1 MSESS
6 FESSDSSENCP
17 KVPRT
22 INYRNNI
29 NVYNMNFKMPLSKEY
44 KPQNIRKSLMIVE
57 KLNRRGSKFG
67 KFRNFLTNEELN
79 LANLTMNNKNCN
91 YNEKLAFN
99 LANTIVKRRF
109 RNFWLKTDDNSEDSS
124 ERIRLEE
131 EKIRMKE
138 KERLEKLRKEK
149 EEKERLERE
158 KIERERKER
167 EEKEKKRREEEE
179 RREREKR
186 EREKREK
193 EKREKKERE
202 KREKK
207 EKEDKERKE
216 KEDKE
221 RKEKEENYYMEELDK
236 SRDKNPD
243 DNMNKDNDLEPIG
256 PVVIEENV
264 NEENNKV
271 EEEKKEKEIENDDN
285 EVKQYE
291 NEFEPIDNQSQIIE
305 KNTEENKEEEHN
317 DLQPIDNEVKIEEE
331 ENKEE
336 ENKEEENK
344 EEENKENENK
354 EKENKEEENKE
365 NEIKEEDNKENE
377 IKEEKPKIILT
388 EEEESIIQQYKSFL
402 KQSSKKF
409 DLLYLMHSKQEFINI
424 MQEIGKENEV
434 EKSYKPL
441 RNVVRRVTKRKT
453 SRLFQTLS
461 RISRASR
468 VDLVLPIIEENK
480 KKEEEDEKKSIA
492 DPDRDILK
500 RFLDEQKKERD
511 DFVNVNNENAKTKK
525 KK

>member
-44 KPQNIRKSLMIVE
+44 KPQNIRKNLMIVE

-158 KIERERKER
+158 KIERERERKER

-193 EKREKKERE
+193 EEREKRERE
-202 KREKK
+202 KREKEER
-207 EKEDKERKE
+207 EKRERE
-216 KEDKE
+216 K
-221 RKEKEENYYMEELDK
+221 REK
-236 SRDKNPD
+236 
-243 DNMNKDNDLEPIG
+243 
-256 PVVIEENV
+256 
-264 NEENNKV
+264 
-271 EEEKKEKEIENDDN
+271 EKKEKIKTIEINVEERKRDHHNYKIIQKLTKEVEVNGDSKNTVKYKESPIKYNNLIKTINVDTGRIEHKNLNKTFNANKRIPQIFTTKLVLAKNDIDKIKSNNKIRIENNKITSIN
-285 EVKQYE
+285 EKKDIPSSVNRNISEDK
-291 NEFEPIDNQSQIIE
+291 II
-305 KNTEENKEEEHN
+305 KINK
-317 DLQPIDNEVKIEEE
+317 
-331 ENKEE
+331 
-336 ENKEEENK
+336 
-344 EEENKENENK
+344 
-354 EKENKEEENKE
+354 
-365 NEIKEEDNKENE
+365 NEIKN
-377 IKEEKPKIILT
+377 PKINKQIENT
-388 EEEESIIQQYKSFL
+388 KVIIV
-402 KQSSKKF
+402 
-409 DLLYLMHSKQEFINI
+409 N
-424 MQEIGKENEV
+424 
-434 EKSYKPL
+434 
-441 RNVVRRVTKRKT
+441 KR
-453 SRLFQTLS
+453 
-461 RISRASR
+461 
-468 VDLVLPIIEENK
+468 EENK
-480 KKEEEDEKKSIA
+480 KNNDLNKVMMQKNIVKKDIIINKNDNNKTEENIRARYK
-492 DPDRDILK
+492 
-500 RFLDEQKKERD
+500 
-511 DFVNVNNENAKTKK
+511 NKK
-525 KK
+525 K

>member
-158 KIERERKER
+158 KIERERERKER

-193 EKREKKERE
+193 EEREKRERE
-202 KREKK
+202 KREKEER
-207 EKEDKERKE
+207 EKRERE
-216 KEDKE
+216 K
-221 RKEKEENYYMEELDK
+221 REK
-236 SRDKNPD
+236 
-243 DNMNKDNDLEPIG
+243 
-256 PVVIEENV
+256 
-264 NEENNKV
+264 
-271 EEEKKEKEIENDDN
+271 EKKEKIKTIEINVEERKRDHHNYKIIQKLTKEVEVNGDSKNTVKYKESPIKYNNLIKTINVDTGRIEHKNLNKTFNANKRKSQIFTTKLVLAKNDIDKIKSNNKIRIENNKITSIN
-285 EVKQYE
+285 EKKDIPRVV
-291 NEFEPIDNQSQIIE
+291 NRNIS
-305 KNTEENKEEEHN
+305 ENK
-317 DLQPIDNEVKIEEE
+317 IIKI
-331 ENKEE
+331 NK
-336 ENKEEENK
+336 
-344 EEENKENENK
+344 
-354 EKENKEEENKE
+354 
-365 NEIKEEDNKENE
+365 NEIKN
-377 IKEEKPKIILT
+377 PKINKQIENT
-388 EEEESIIQQYKSFL
+388 KVIIV
-402 KQSSKKF
+402 
-409 DLLYLMHSKQEFINI
+409 N
-424 MQEIGKENEV
+424 
-434 EKSYKPL
+434 
-441 RNVVRRVTKRKT
+441 KR
-453 SRLFQTLS
+453 
-461 RISRASR
+461 
-468 VDLVLPIIEENK
+468 EENK
-480 KKEEEDEKKSIA
+480 KNNDLNKVMMQKNIVKKDIIINKNNNNKTEENIRARYK
-492 DPDRDILK
+492 
-500 RFLDEQKKERD
+500 
-511 DFVNVNNENAKTKK
+511 NKK
-525 KK
+525 K

>member
-193 EKREKKERE
+193 EEREKRERE
-202 KREKK
+202 KREK
-207 EKEDKERKE
+207 
-216 KEDKE
+216 
-221 RKEKEENYYMEELDK
+221 
-236 SRDKNPD
+236 
-243 DNMNKDNDLEPIG
+243 
-256 PVVIEENV
+256 
-264 NEENNKV
+264 
-271 EEEKKEKEIENDDN
+271 EKKEKIKTIEINVEERKRDHHNYKIIQKLTKEVEVNGDSKNIVKYKESPIKYNNLIKTINVDTGRIEHKNLNKTFNANKRKSKIVTTKLVLTQNDINKIKSNNKIQIENNKITSIN
-285 EVKQYE
+285 EKKEIPSVV
-291 NEFEPIDNQSQIIE
+291 NRNIS
-305 KNTEENKEEEHN
+305 ENK
-317 DLQPIDNEVKIEEE
+317 IIKI
-331 ENKEE
+331 NK
-336 ENKEEENK
+336 
-344 EEENKENENK
+344 
-354 EKENKEEENKE
+354 
-365 NEIKEEDNKENE
+365 NEIKN
-377 IKEEKPKIILT
+377 PKINKQIENT
-388 EEEESIIQQYKSFL
+388 KVIIV
-402 KQSSKKF
+402 
-409 DLLYLMHSKQEFINI
+409 N
-424 MQEIGKENEV
+424 
-434 EKSYKPL
+434 
-441 RNVVRRVTKRKT
+441 KR
-453 SRLFQTLS
+453 
-461 RISRASR
+461 
-468 VDLVLPIIEENK
+468 EENK
-480 KKEEEDEKKSIA
+480 KNNDLNKVMMQKNIVKKDIIINKNDNNKTEENIRARYK
-492 DPDRDILK
+492 
-500 RFLDEQKKERD
+500 
-511 DFVNVNNENAKTKK
+511 NKK
-525 KK
+525 K

>member
-44 KPQNIRKSLMIVE
+44 KPQNIRKNLMIVE

-67 KFRNFLTNEELN
+67 KFRNYLTNEELN

-193 EKREKKERE
+193 EEREKRERE
-202 KREKK
+202 KREKEER
-207 EKEDKERKE
+207 EKRERE
-216 KEDKE
+216 K
-221 RKEKEENYYMEELDK
+221 REK
-236 SRDKNPD
+236 
-243 DNMNKDNDLEPIG
+243 
-256 PVVIEENV
+256 
-264 NEENNKV
+264 
-271 EEEKKEKEIENDDN
+271 EKKEKIKTIEINVEERKRDHHNYKIIQKLTKEVEVNGDSKNTVKYKESPIKYNNLIKTINVDTGRIEHKNLNKTFNANKRIPQIFTTKLVLAKNDIDKIKSNNKIRIENNKITSIN
-285 EVKQYE
+285 EKKDIPSSVNRNISEDK
-291 NEFEPIDNQSQIIE
+291 II
-305 KNTEENKEEEHN
+305 KINK
-317 DLQPIDNEVKIEEE
+317 
-331 ENKEE
+331 
-336 ENKEEENK
+336 
-344 EEENKENENK
+344 
-354 EKENKEEENKE
+354 
-365 NEIKEEDNKENE
+365 NEIKN
-377 IKEEKPKIILT
+377 PKINKQIENT
-388 EEEESIIQQYKSFL
+388 KVIIV
-402 KQSSKKF
+402 
-409 DLLYLMHSKQEFINI
+409 N
-424 MQEIGKENEV
+424 
-434 EKSYKPL
+434 
-441 RNVVRRVTKRKT
+441 KR
-453 SRLFQTLS
+453 
-461 RISRASR
+461 
-468 VDLVLPIIEENK
+468 EENK
-480 KKEEEDEKKSIA
+480 KNNDLNKVMMQKNIVKKDIIINKNDNNKTEENIRARYK
-492 DPDRDILK
+492 
-500 RFLDEQKKERD
+500 
-511 DFVNVNNENAKTKK
+511 NKK
-525 KK
+525 K

>member
-67 KFRNFLTNEELN
+67 KFRNYLTNEELN

-158 KIERERKER
+158 KIERERERKER
-167 EEKEKKRREEEE
+167 EEKQKKRREEEE

-193 EKREKKERE
+193 EEREKRERE
-202 KREKK
+202 KREKEER
-207 EKEDKERKE
+207 EKRERE
-216 KEDKE
+216 K
-221 RKEKEENYYMEELDK
+221 REK
-236 SRDKNPD
+236 
-243 DNMNKDNDLEPIG
+243 
-256 PVVIEENV
+256 
-264 NEENNKV
+264 
-271 EEEKKEKEIENDDN
+271 EKKEKIKTIEINVEERKRDHHNYKIIQKLTKEVEVNGDSKNTVKYKESPIKYNNLIKTINVDTGRIEHKNLNKTFNANKRKSQIVTNKLVLTQNDINKIKSNNKIQIENNKITSIN
-285 EVKQYE
+285 EKKEIPSVV
-291 NEFEPIDNQSQIIE
+291 NRNIS
-305 KNTEENKEEEHN
+305 ENK
-317 DLQPIDNEVKIEEE
+317 IIKI
-331 ENKEE
+331 NK
-336 ENKEEENK
+336 
-344 EEENKENENK
+344 
-354 EKENKEEENKE
+354 
-365 NEIKEEDNKENE
+365 NEIKN
-377 IKEEKPKIILT
+377 PKINKQIENT
-388 EEEESIIQQYKSFL
+388 KVIIV
-402 KQSSKKF
+402 
-409 DLLYLMHSKQEFINI
+409 N
-424 MQEIGKENEV
+424 
-434 EKSYKPL
+434 
-441 RNVVRRVTKRKT
+441 KR
-453 SRLFQTLS
+453 
-461 RISRASR
+461 
-468 VDLVLPIIEENK
+468 EENK
-480 KKEEEDEKKSIA
+480 KNNDLNKVMMQKNIVKKDIIINKNDNNKTEENIRARYK
-492 DPDRDILK
+492 
-500 RFLDEQKKERD
+500 
-511 DFVNVNNENAKTKK
+511 NKK
-525 KK
+525 K

>member
-149 EEKERLERE
+149 EEKERQERE

-193 EKREKKERE
+193 EEREKRERE
-202 KREKK
+202 KREK
-207 EKEDKERKE
+207 
-216 KEDKE
+216 
-221 RKEKEENYYMEELDK
+221 
-236 SRDKNPD
+236 
-243 DNMNKDNDLEPIG
+243 
-256 PVVIEENV
+256 
-264 NEENNKV
+264 
-271 EEEKKEKEIENDDN
+271 EKKEKIKTIEINVEERKRDHHNYKIIQKLTKEVEVNGDSKNIVKYKESPIKYNNLIKTINVDTGRIEHKNLNKTFNANKRKSKIVTTKLVLTQNDINKIKSNNKIQIENNKITSIN
-285 EVKQYE
+285 EKKDIPRVV
-291 NEFEPIDNQSQIIE
+291 NRNIS
-305 KNTEENKEEEHN
+305 ENK
-317 DLQPIDNEVKIEEE
+317 IIKI
-331 ENKEE
+331 NK
-336 ENKEEENK
+336 
-344 EEENKENENK
+344 
-354 EKENKEEENKE
+354 
-365 NEIKEEDNKENE
+365 NEIKN
-377 IKEEKPKIILT
+377 PKINKQIENT
-388 EEEESIIQQYKSFL
+388 KVIIV
-402 KQSSKKF
+402 
-409 DLLYLMHSKQEFINI
+409 N
-424 MQEIGKENEV
+424 
-434 EKSYKPL
+434 
-441 RNVVRRVTKRKT
+441 KR
-453 SRLFQTLS
+453 
-461 RISRASR
+461 
-468 VDLVLPIIEENK
+468 EENK
-480 KKEEEDEKKSIA
+480 KNNDLNKVMMQKNIVKKDIIINKNDNNKTEENIRARYK
-492 DPDRDILK
+492 
-500 RFLDEQKKERD
+500 
-511 DFVNVNNENAKTKK
+511 NKK
-525 KK
+525 K

>member
-67 KFRNFLTNEELN
+67 KFRNYLTNEELN

-186 EREKREK
+186 EKEEREKREREKREKEEREKREREKREK
-193 EKREKKERE
+193 EK
-202 KREKK
+202 K
-207 EKEDKERKE
+207 EKIKTIEINVEERKRDHHNYKIIQKLT
-216 KEDKE
+216 KEVEVNGDSKNTVKYKESPIKYNNLIKTINVDTGRIEHKNLNKTFNANKRIPQIFTTKLVLAKNDIDKI
-221 RKEKEENYYMEELDK
+221 K
-236 SRDKNPD
+236 SN
-243 DNMNKDNDLEPIG
+243 NKIR
-256 PVVIEENV
+256 I
-264 NEENNKV
+264 ENNKITSIN
-271 EEEKKEKEIENDDN
+271 EKKDIPSSVNRNISEDK
-285 EVKQYE
+285 
-291 NEFEPIDNQSQIIE
+291 II
-305 KNTEENKEEEHN
+305 KINK
-317 DLQPIDNEVKIEEE
+317 
-331 ENKEE
+331 
-336 ENKEEENK
+336 
-344 EEENKENENK
+344 
-354 EKENKEEENKE
+354 
-365 NEIKEEDNKENE
+365 NEIKN
-377 IKEEKPKIILT
+377 PKINKQIENT
-388 EEEESIIQQYKSFL
+388 KVIIV
-402 KQSSKKF
+402 
-409 DLLYLMHSKQEFINI
+409 N
-424 MQEIGKENEV
+424 
-434 EKSYKPL
+434 
-441 RNVVRRVTKRKT
+441 KR
-453 SRLFQTLS
+453 
-461 RISRASR
+461 
-468 VDLVLPIIEENK
+468 EENK
-480 KKEEEDEKKSIA
+480 KNNDLNKVMMQKNIVKKDIIINKNDNNKTEENIRARYK
-492 DPDRDILK
+492 
-500 RFLDEQKKERD
+500 
-511 DFVNVNNENAKTKK
+511 NKK
-525 KK
+525 K

>member
-158 KIERERKER
+158 KIERERERKER

-193 EKREKKERE
+193 EEREKRERE
-202 KREKK
+202 KREKEER
-207 EKEDKERKE
+207 EKRERE
-216 KEDKE
+216 K
-221 RKEKEENYYMEELDK
+221 REK
-236 SRDKNPD
+236 
-243 DNMNKDNDLEPIG
+243 
-256 PVVIEENV
+256 
-264 NEENNKV
+264 
-271 EEEKKEKEIENDDN
+271 EKKEKIKTIEINVEERKRDHHNYKIIQKLTKEVEVNGDSKNTVKYKESPIKYNNLIKTINVDTGRIEHKNLNKTFNANKRKSKIVTTKLVLTQNDVNKIKSNNKIQIENNKITSIN
-285 EVKQYE
+285 EKKEIPSVV
-291 NEFEPIDNQSQIIE
+291 NRNIS
-305 KNTEENKEEEHN
+305 ENK
-317 DLQPIDNEVKIEEE
+317 IIKI
-331 ENKEE
+331 NK
-336 ENKEEENK
+336 
-344 EEENKENENK
+344 
-354 EKENKEEENKE
+354 
-365 NEIKEEDNKENE
+365 NEIKN
-377 IKEEKPKIILT
+377 PKINKQIENT
-388 EEEESIIQQYKSFL
+388 KVIIV
-402 KQSSKKF
+402 
-409 DLLYLMHSKQEFINI
+409 N
-424 MQEIGKENEV
+424 
-434 EKSYKPL
+434 
-441 RNVVRRVTKRKT
+441 KR
-453 SRLFQTLS
+453 
-461 RISRASR
+461 
-468 VDLVLPIIEENK
+468 EENK
-480 KKEEEDEKKSIA
+480 KNNDLNKVMMQKNIVKKDIIINKNDNNKTEENIRARYK
-492 DPDRDILK
+492 
-500 RFLDEQKKERD
+500 
-511 DFVNVNNENAKTKK
+511 NKK
-525 KK
+525 K

>member
-22 INYRNNI
+22 INYRNSI

-44 KPQNIRKSLMIVE
+44 KPQNIRKNLMIVE

-67 KFRNFLTNEELN
+67 KFRNYLTNEELN

-193 EKREKKERE
+193 EEREKRERE
-202 KREKK
+202 KREKEER
-207 EKEDKERKE
+207 EKRERE
-216 KEDKE
+216 K
-221 RKEKEENYYMEELDK
+221 REK
-236 SRDKNPD
+236 
-243 DNMNKDNDLEPIG
+243 
-256 PVVIEENV
+256 
-264 NEENNKV
+264 
-271 EEEKKEKEIENDDN
+271 EKKEKIKTIEINVEERKRDHHNYKIIQKLTKEVEVNGDSKNTVKYKESPIKYNNLIKTINVDTGRIEHKNLNKTFNANKRIPQIFTTKLVLAKNDIDKIKSNNKIRIENNKITSIN
-285 EVKQYE
+285 EKKDIPSSVNRNISEDK
-291 NEFEPIDNQSQIIE
+291 II
-305 KNTEENKEEEHN
+305 KINK
-317 DLQPIDNEVKIEEE
+317 
-331 ENKEE
+331 
-336 ENKEEENK
+336 
-344 EEENKENENK
+344 
-354 EKENKEEENKE
+354 
-365 NEIKEEDNKENE
+365 NEIKN
-377 IKEEKPKIILT
+377 PKINKQIENT
-388 EEEESIIQQYKSFL
+388 KVIIV
-402 KQSSKKF
+402 
-409 DLLYLMHSKQEFINI
+409 N
-424 MQEIGKENEV
+424 
-434 EKSYKPL
+434 
-441 RNVVRRVTKRKT
+441 KR
-453 SRLFQTLS
+453 
-461 RISRASR
+461 
-468 VDLVLPIIEENK
+468 EENK
-480 KKEEEDEKKSIA
+480 KNNDLNKVMMQKNIVKKDIIINKNDNNKTEENIRARYK
-492 DPDRDILK
+492 
-500 RFLDEQKKERD
+500 
-511 DFVNVNNENAKTKK
+511 NKK
-525 KK
+525 K

>member
-158 KIERERKER
+158 KIERERERKER

-193 EKREKKERE
+193 EEREKRERE
-202 KREKK
+202 KREKEER
-207 EKEDKERKE
+207 EKRERE
-216 KEDKE
+216 K
-221 RKEKEENYYMEELDK
+221 REK
-236 SRDKNPD
+236 
-243 DNMNKDNDLEPIG
+243 
-256 PVVIEENV
+256 
-264 NEENNKV
+264 
-271 EEEKKEKEIENDDN
+271 EKKEKIKTIEINVEERKRDHHNYKIIQKLTKEVEVNGDSKNTVKYKESPIKYNNLIKTINVDTGRIEHKNLNKTFNANKRIPQIFTTKLVLAKNDIDKIKSNNKIRIENNKITSIN
-285 EVKQYE
+285 EKKDIPSSVNRNISEDK
-291 NEFEPIDNQSQIIE
+291 II
-305 KNTEENKEEEHN
+305 KINK
-317 DLQPIDNEVKIEEE
+317 
-331 ENKEE
+331 
-336 ENKEEENK
+336 
-344 EEENKENENK
+344 
-354 EKENKEEENKE
+354 
-365 NEIKEEDNKENE
+365 NEIKN
-377 IKEEKPKIILT
+377 PKINKQIENT
-388 EEEESIIQQYKSFL
+388 KVIIV
-402 KQSSKKF
+402 
-409 DLLYLMHSKQEFINI
+409 N
-424 MQEIGKENEV
+424 
-434 EKSYKPL
+434 
-441 RNVVRRVTKRKT
+441 KR
-453 SRLFQTLS
+453 
-461 RISRASR
+461 
-468 VDLVLPIIEENK
+468 EENK
-480 KKEEEDEKKSIA
+480 KNNDLNKVMMQKNIVKKDIIINKNDNNKTEENIRARYK
-492 DPDRDILK
+492 
-500 RFLDEQKKERD
+500 
-511 DFVNVNNENAKTKK
+511 NKK
-525 KK
+525 K

>member
-44 KPQNIRKSLMIVE
+44 KPQNIRKNLMIVE

-158 KIERERKER
+158 KIERERERKER

-193 EKREKKERE
+193 EEREKRERE
-202 KREKK
+202 KREKEER
-207 EKEDKERKE
+207 EKRERE
-216 KEDKE
+216 K
-221 RKEKEENYYMEELDK
+221 REK
-236 SRDKNPD
+236 
-243 DNMNKDNDLEPIG
+243 
-256 PVVIEENV
+256 
-264 NEENNKV
+264 
-271 EEEKKEKEIENDDN
+271 EKKEKIKTIEINVEERKRDHHNYKIIQKLTKEVEVNGDSKNIVKYKESPIKYNNLIKTINVDTGRIEHKNLNKTFNANKRIPQIFTTKLVLAKNDIDKIKSNNKIRIENNKITSIN
-285 EVKQYE
+285 EKKDIPSSVNRNISEDK
-291 NEFEPIDNQSQIIE
+291 II
-305 KNTEENKEEEHN
+305 KINK
-317 DLQPIDNEVKIEEE
+317 
-331 ENKEE
+331 
-336 ENKEEENK
+336 
-344 EEENKENENK
+344 
-354 EKENKEEENKE
+354 
-365 NEIKEEDNKENE
+365 NEIKN
-377 IKEEKPKIILT
+377 PKINKQIENT
-388 EEEESIIQQYKSFL
+388 KVIIV
-402 KQSSKKF
+402 
-409 DLLYLMHSKQEFINI
+409 N
-424 MQEIGKENEV
+424 
-434 EKSYKPL
+434 
-441 RNVVRRVTKRKT
+441 KR
-453 SRLFQTLS
+453 
-461 RISRASR
+461 
-468 VDLVLPIIEENK
+468 EENK
-480 KKEEEDEKKSIA
+480 KNNDLNKVMMQKNIVKKDIIINKNDNNKTEENIRARYK
-492 DPDRDILK
+492 
-500 RFLDEQKKERD
+500 
-511 DFVNVNNENAKTKK
+511 NKK
-525 KK
+525 K

>member
-158 KIERERKER
+158 KIERERERKER

-193 EKREKKERE
+193 EEREKRERE
-202 KREKK
+202 KREK
-207 EKEDKERKE
+207 
-216 KEDKE
+216 
-221 RKEKEENYYMEELDK
+221 
-236 SRDKNPD
+236 
-243 DNMNKDNDLEPIG
+243 
-256 PVVIEENV
+256 
-264 NEENNKV
+264 
-271 EEEKKEKEIENDDN
+271 EKKEKIKTIEINVEERKRDHHNYKIIQKLTKEVEVNGDSKNTVKYKESPIKYNNLIKTINVDTGRIEHKNLNKTFNANKRKYQIVTTKLVLTQNDINKIKSNNKIQIENNKITSIN
-285 EVKQYE
+285 EKKDIPSSVNRNISEDK
-291 NEFEPIDNQSQIIE
+291 II
-305 KNTEENKEEEHN
+305 KINK
-317 DLQPIDNEVKIEEE
+317 
-331 ENKEE
+331 
-336 ENKEEENK
+336 
-344 EEENKENENK
+344 
-354 EKENKEEENKE
+354 
-365 NEIKEEDNKENE
+365 NEIKN
-377 IKEEKPKIILT
+377 PKINKQIENT
-388 EEEESIIQQYKSFL
+388 KVIIV
-402 KQSSKKF
+402 
-409 DLLYLMHSKQEFINI
+409 N
-424 MQEIGKENEV
+424 
-434 EKSYKPL
+434 
-441 RNVVRRVTKRKT
+441 KR
-453 SRLFQTLS
+453 
-461 RISRASR
+461 
-468 VDLVLPIIEENK
+468 EENK
-480 KKEEEDEKKSIA
+480 KNNDLNKVMMQKNIVKKDIIINKNNNNKTEENIRARYK
-492 DPDRDILK
+492 
-500 RFLDEQKKERD
+500 
-511 DFVNVNNENAKTKK
+511 NKK
-525 KK
+525 K

>member
-158 KIERERKER
+158 KIERERERKER

-193 EKREKKERE
+193 EEREKRERE
-202 KREKK
+202 KREK
-207 EKEDKERKE
+207 
-216 KEDKE
+216 
-221 RKEKEENYYMEELDK
+221 
-236 SRDKNPD
+236 
-243 DNMNKDNDLEPIG
+243 
-256 PVVIEENV
+256 
-264 NEENNKV
+264 
-271 EEEKKEKEIENDDN
+271 EKKEKIKTIEINVEERKRDHHNYKIIQKLTKEVEVNGDSKNIVKYKESPIKYNNLIKTINVDTGRIEHKNLNKTFNANKRKYQIVTTKLVLTQNDINKIKSNNKIQIENNKITSIN
-285 EVKQYE
+285 EKKDIPRVV
-291 NEFEPIDNQSQIIE
+291 NRNIS
-305 KNTEENKEEEHN
+305 ENK
-317 DLQPIDNEVKIEEE
+317 IIKI
-331 ENKEE
+331 NK
-336 ENKEEENK
+336 
-344 EEENKENENK
+344 
-354 EKENKEEENKE
+354 
-365 NEIKEEDNKENE
+365 NEIKN
-377 IKEEKPKIILT
+377 PKINKQIENT
-388 EEEESIIQQYKSFL
+388 KVIIV
-402 KQSSKKF
+402 
-409 DLLYLMHSKQEFINI
+409 N
-424 MQEIGKENEV
+424 
-434 EKSYKPL
+434 
-441 RNVVRRVTKRKT
+441 KR
-453 SRLFQTLS
+453 
-461 RISRASR
+461 
-468 VDLVLPIIEENK
+468 EENK
-480 KKEEEDEKKSIA
+480 KNNDLNKVMMQKNIVKKDIIINKNDNNKTEENIRARYK
-492 DPDRDILK
+492 
-500 RFLDEQKKERD
+500 
-511 DFVNVNNENAKTKK
+511 NKK
-525 KK
+525 K

>member
-67 KFRNFLTNEELN
+67 KFRNSLTNEELN

-158 KIERERKER
+158 KIERERERKER
-167 EEKEKKRREEEE
+167 EEKKKKRREEEE

-193 EKREKKERE
+193 EEREKRERE
-202 KREKK
+202 KREKEER
-207 EKEDKERKE
+207 EKRERE
-216 KEDKE
+216 K
-221 RKEKEENYYMEELDK
+221 REK
-236 SRDKNPD
+236 
-243 DNMNKDNDLEPIG
+243 
-256 PVVIEENV
+256 
-264 NEENNKV
+264 
-271 EEEKKEKEIENDDN
+271 EKKEKIKTIEINVEERKRDHHNYKIIQKLTKEVEVNGDSKNTVKYKESPIKYNNLIKTINVDTGRIEHKNLNKTFNANKRIPQIFTTKLVLAKNDIDKIKSNNKIRIENNKITSIN
-285 EVKQYE
+285 EKKDIPSSVNRNISEDK
-291 NEFEPIDNQSQIIE
+291 II
-305 KNTEENKEEEHN
+305 KINK
-317 DLQPIDNEVKIEEE
+317 
-331 ENKEE
+331 
-336 ENKEEENK
+336 
-344 EEENKENENK
+344 
-354 EKENKEEENKE
+354 
-365 NEIKEEDNKENE
+365 NEIKN
-377 IKEEKPKIILT
+377 PKINKQIENT
-388 EEEESIIQQYKSFL
+388 KVIIV
-402 KQSSKKF
+402 
-409 DLLYLMHSKQEFINI
+409 N
-424 MQEIGKENEV
+424 
-434 EKSYKPL
+434 
-441 RNVVRRVTKRKT
+441 KR
-453 SRLFQTLS
+453 
-461 RISRASR
+461 
-468 VDLVLPIIEENK
+468 EENK
-480 KKEEEDEKKSIA
+480 KNNDLNKVMMQKNIVKKDIIINKNDNNKTEENIRARYK
-492 DPDRDILK
+492 
-500 RFLDEQKKERD
+500 
-511 DFVNVNNENAKTKK
+511 NKK
-525 KK
+525 K

>member
-158 KIERERKER
+158 KIERERERKER

-193 EKREKKERE
+193 EEREKRERE
-202 KREKK
+202 KREKEER
-207 EKEDKERKE
+207 EKRERE
-216 KEDKE
+216 K
-221 RKEKEENYYMEELDK
+221 REK
-236 SRDKNPD
+236 
-243 DNMNKDNDLEPIG
+243 
-256 PVVIEENV
+256 
-264 NEENNKV
+264 
-271 EEEKKEKEIENDDN
+271 EKKEKIKTIEINVEERKRDHHNYKIIQKLTKEVEVNGDSKNIVKYKESPIKYNNLIKTINVDTGRIEHKNLNKTFNANKRIPQIFTTKLVLAKNDIDKIKSNNKIRIENNKITSIN
-285 EVKQYE
+285 EKKDIPRVV
-291 NEFEPIDNQSQIIE
+291 NRNIS
-305 KNTEENKEEEHN
+305 ENK
-317 DLQPIDNEVKIEEE
+317 IIKI
-331 ENKEE
+331 NK
-336 ENKEEENK
+336 
-344 EEENKENENK
+344 
-354 EKENKEEENKE
+354 
-365 NEIKEEDNKENE
+365 NEIKN
-377 IKEEKPKIILT
+377 PKINKQIENT
-388 EEEESIIQQYKSFL
+388 KVIIV
-402 KQSSKKF
+402 
-409 DLLYLMHSKQEFINI
+409 N
-424 MQEIGKENEV
+424 
-434 EKSYKPL
+434 
-441 RNVVRRVTKRKT
+441 KR
-453 SRLFQTLS
+453 
-461 RISRASR
+461 
-468 VDLVLPIIEENK
+468 EENK
-480 KKEEEDEKKSIA
+480 KNNDLNKVMMQKNIVKKDIIINKNDNNKTEENIRARYK
-492 DPDRDILK
+492 
-500 RFLDEQKKERD
+500 
-511 DFVNVNNENAKTKK
+511 NKK
-525 KK
+525 K

>member
-67 KFRNFLTNEELN
+67 KFRNYLTNEELN

-186 EREKREK
+186 EKEEREKREREKREK
-193 EKREKKERE
+193 EK
-202 KREKK
+202 K
-207 EKEDKERKE
+207 EKIKTIEINVEERKRDHHNYKIIQKLT
-216 KEDKE
+216 KEVEVNGDSKNTVKYKESPIKYNNLIKTINVDTGRIEHKNLNKTFNANKRIPQIFTTKLVLAKNDIDKI
-221 RKEKEENYYMEELDK
+221 K
-236 SRDKNPD
+236 SN
-243 DNMNKDNDLEPIG
+243 NKIR
-256 PVVIEENV
+256 I
-264 NEENNKV
+264 ENNKITSIN
-271 EEEKKEKEIENDDN
+271 EKKDIPSSVNRNISEDK
-285 EVKQYE
+285 
-291 NEFEPIDNQSQIIE
+291 II
-305 KNTEENKEEEHN
+305 KINK
-317 DLQPIDNEVKIEEE
+317 
-331 ENKEE
+331 
-336 ENKEEENK
+336 
-344 EEENKENENK
+344 
-354 EKENKEEENKE
+354 
-365 NEIKEEDNKENE
+365 NEIKN
-377 IKEEKPKIILT
+377 PKINKQIENT
-388 EEEESIIQQYKSFL
+388 KVIIV
-402 KQSSKKF
+402 
-409 DLLYLMHSKQEFINI
+409 N
-424 MQEIGKENEV
+424 
-434 EKSYKPL
+434 
-441 RNVVRRVTKRKT
+441 KR
-453 SRLFQTLS
+453 
-461 RISRASR
+461 
-468 VDLVLPIIEENK
+468 EENK
-480 KKEEEDEKKSIA
+480 KNNDLNKVMMQKNIVKKDIIINKNDNNKTEENIRARYK
-492 DPDRDILK
+492 
-500 RFLDEQKKERD
+500 
-511 DFVNVNNENAKTKK
+511 NKK
-525 KK
+525 KIKVLGHTYYI

>member
-44 KPQNIRKSLMIVE
+44 KHQNIRKSLMIVE

-158 KIERERKER
+158 KIERERERKER

-193 EKREKKERE
+193 EKREKRERE
-202 KREKK
+202 KREKE
-207 EKEDKERKE
+207 EK
-216 KEDKE
+216 
-221 RKEKEENYYMEELDK
+221 
-236 SRDKNPD
+236 
-243 DNMNKDNDLEPIG
+243 
-256 PVVIEENV
+256 
-264 NEENNKV
+264 
-271 EEEKKEKEIENDDN
+271 EKKEKIKTIEINVEERKRDHHNYKLIQKLTKEVEVNSDN
-285 EVKQYE
+285 KNIVKYKE
-291 NEFEPIDNQSQIIE
+291 SPIKNNNLIKTINVDTGRIEHKNLNKTFNPNKRKSQIVTTKLVLT
-305 KNTEENKEEEHN
+305 KNDINKIKSN
-317 DLQPIDNEVKIEEE
+317 
-331 ENKEE
+331 NK
-336 ENKEEENK
+336 
-344 EEENKENENK
+344 
-354 EKENKEEENKE
+354 
-365 NEIKEEDNKENE
+365 
-377 IKEEKPKIILT
+377 
-388 EEEESIIQQYKSFL
+388 
-402 KQSSKKF
+402 
-409 DLLYLMHSKQEFINI
+409 
-424 MQEIGKENEV
+424 
-434 EKSYKPL
+434 
-441 RNVVRRVTKRKT
+441 KRKY
-453 SRLFQTLS
+453 
-461 RISRASR
+461 
-468 VDLVLPIIEENK
+468 
-480 KKEEEDEKKSIA
+480 
-492 DPDRDILK
+492 
-500 RFLDEQKKERD
+500 
-511 DFVNVNNENAKTKK
+511 
-525 KK
+525 

>member
-158 KIERERKER
+158 KIERERERKER

-193 EKREKKERE
+193 EEREKRERE
-202 KREKK
+202 KREK
-207 EKEDKERKE
+207 
-216 KEDKE
+216 
-221 RKEKEENYYMEELDK
+221 
-236 SRDKNPD
+236 
-243 DNMNKDNDLEPIG
+243 
-256 PVVIEENV
+256 
-264 NEENNKV
+264 
-271 EEEKKEKEIENDDN
+271 EKKEKIKTIEINVEERKRDHHNYKIIQKLTKEVEVNGDSKNTVKYKESPIKYNNLIKTINVDTGRIEHKNLNKTFNANKRIPQIFTTKLVLAKNDIDKIKSNNKIRIENNKITSIN
-285 EVKQYE
+285 EKKDIPSSVNRNISEDK
-291 NEFEPIDNQSQIIE
+291 II
-305 KNTEENKEEEHN
+305 KINK
-317 DLQPIDNEVKIEEE
+317 
-331 ENKEE
+331 
-336 ENKEEENK
+336 
-344 EEENKENENK
+344 
-354 EKENKEEENKE
+354 
-365 NEIKEEDNKENE
+365 NEIKN
-377 IKEEKPKIILT
+377 PKINKQIENT
-388 EEEESIIQQYKSFL
+388 KVIIV
-402 KQSSKKF
+402 
-409 DLLYLMHSKQEFINI
+409 N
-424 MQEIGKENEV
+424 
-434 EKSYKPL
+434 
-441 RNVVRRVTKRKT
+441 KR
-453 SRLFQTLS
+453 
-461 RISRASR
+461 
-468 VDLVLPIIEENK
+468 EENK
-480 KKEEEDEKKSIA
+480 KNNDLNKVMMQKNIVKKDIIINKNDNNKTEENIRARYK
-492 DPDRDILK
+492 
-500 RFLDEQKKERD
+500 
-511 DFVNVNNENAKTKK
+511 NKK
-525 KK
+525 K

>member
-44 KPQNIRKSLMIVE
+44 KPQNIRKNLMIVE

-67 KFRNFLTNEELN
+67 KFRNYLTNEELN

-158 KIERERKER
+158 KIERERERKER

-193 EKREKKERE
+193 EEREKRERE
-202 KREKK
+202 KREKEER
-207 EKEDKERKE
+207 EKRERE
-216 KEDKE
+216 K
-221 RKEKEENYYMEELDK
+221 REK
-236 SRDKNPD
+236 
-243 DNMNKDNDLEPIG
+243 
-256 PVVIEENV
+256 
-264 NEENNKV
+264 
-271 EEEKKEKEIENDDN
+271 EKKEKIKTIEINVEERKRDHHNYKIIQKLTKEVEVNGDSKNTVKYKESPIKYNNLIKTINVDTGRIEHKNLNKTFNANKRIPQIFTTKLVLAKNDIDKIKSNNKIRIENNKITSIN
-285 EVKQYE
+285 EKKDIPSSVNRNISEDK
-291 NEFEPIDNQSQIIE
+291 II
-305 KNTEENKEEEHN
+305 KINK
-317 DLQPIDNEVKIEEE
+317 
-331 ENKEE
+331 
-336 ENKEEENK
+336 
-344 EEENKENENK
+344 
-354 EKENKEEENKE
+354 
-365 NEIKEEDNKENE
+365 NEIKN
-377 IKEEKPKIILT
+377 PKINKQIENT
-388 EEEESIIQQYKSFL
+388 KVIIV
-402 KQSSKKF
+402 
-409 DLLYLMHSKQEFINI
+409 N
-424 MQEIGKENEV
+424 
-434 EKSYKPL
+434 
-441 RNVVRRVTKRKT
+441 KR
-453 SRLFQTLS
+453 
-461 RISRASR
+461 
-468 VDLVLPIIEENK
+468 EENK
-480 KKEEEDEKKSIA
+480 KNNDLNKVMMQKNIVKKDIIINKNDNNKTEENIRARYK
-492 DPDRDILK
+492 
-500 RFLDEQKKERD
+500 
-511 DFVNVNNENAKTKK
+511 NKK
-525 KK
+525 K

>member
-158 KIERERKER
+158 KIERERERKER

-193 EKREKKERE
+193 EEREKRERE
-202 KREKK
+202 KREKEER
-207 EKEDKERKE
+207 EKRERE
-216 KEDKE
+216 K
-221 RKEKEENYYMEELDK
+221 REK
-236 SRDKNPD
+236 
-243 DNMNKDNDLEPIG
+243 
-256 PVVIEENV
+256 
-264 NEENNKV
+264 
-271 EEEKKEKEIENDDN
+271 EKKEKIKTIEINVEERKRDHHNYKIIQKLTKEVEVNGDSKNTVKYKESPIKYNNLIKTINVDTGRIEHKNLNKTFNANKRIPQIFTTKLVLAKNDIDKIKSNNKIRIENNKITSIN
-285 EVKQYE
+285 EKKEIPSVV
-291 NEFEPIDNQSQIIE
+291 NRNIS
-305 KNTEENKEEEHN
+305 ENK
-317 DLQPIDNEVKIEEE
+317 IIKI
-331 ENKEE
+331 NK
-336 ENKEEENK
+336 
-344 EEENKENENK
+344 
-354 EKENKEEENKE
+354 
-365 NEIKEEDNKENE
+365 NEIKN
-377 IKEEKPKIILT
+377 PKINKQIENT
-388 EEEESIIQQYKSFL
+388 KVIIV
-402 KQSSKKF
+402 
-409 DLLYLMHSKQEFINI
+409 N
-424 MQEIGKENEV
+424 
-434 EKSYKPL
+434 
-441 RNVVRRVTKRKT
+441 KR
-453 SRLFQTLS
+453 
-461 RISRASR
+461 
-468 VDLVLPIIEENK
+468 EENK
-480 KKEEEDEKKSIA
+480 KNNDLNKVMMQKNIVKKDIIINKNNNNKTEENIRARYK
-492 DPDRDILK
+492 
-500 RFLDEQKKERD
+500 
-511 DFVNVNNENAKTKK
+511 NKK
-525 KK
+525 K

>member
-44 KPQNIRKSLMIVE
+44 KPQNIRKNLMIVE

-67 KFRNFLTNEELN
+67 KFRNYLTNEELN

-158 KIERERKER
+158 KIERERERKER

-193 EKREKKERE
+193 EEREKRERE
-202 KREKK
+202 KREKEER
-207 EKEDKERKE
+207 EKRERE
-216 KEDKE
+216 K
-221 RKEKEENYYMEELDK
+221 REK
-236 SRDKNPD
+236 
-243 DNMNKDNDLEPIG
+243 
-256 PVVIEENV
+256 
-264 NEENNKV
+264 
-271 EEEKKEKEIENDDN
+271 EKKEKIKTIEINVEERKRDHHNYKIIQKLTKEVEVNRDSKNIVKYKESPIKYNNLIKTINVDTGRIEHKNLNKTFNANKRIPQIFTTKLVLAKNDIDKIKSNNKIRIENNKITSIN
-285 EVKQYE
+285 EKKDIPSSVNRNISEDK
-291 NEFEPIDNQSQIIE
+291 II
-305 KNTEENKEEEHN
+305 KINK
-317 DLQPIDNEVKIEEE
+317 
-331 ENKEE
+331 
-336 ENKEEENK
+336 
-344 EEENKENENK
+344 
-354 EKENKEEENKE
+354 
-365 NEIKEEDNKENE
+365 NEIKN
-377 IKEEKPKIILT
+377 PKINKQIENT
-388 EEEESIIQQYKSFL
+388 KVIIV
-402 KQSSKKF
+402 
-409 DLLYLMHSKQEFINI
+409 N
-424 MQEIGKENEV
+424 
-434 EKSYKPL
+434 
-441 RNVVRRVTKRKT
+441 KR
-453 SRLFQTLS
+453 
-461 RISRASR
+461 
-468 VDLVLPIIEENK
+468 EENK
-480 KKEEEDEKKSIA
+480 KNNDLNKVMMQKNIVKKDIIINKNDNNKTEENIRARYK
-492 DPDRDILK
+492 
-500 RFLDEQKKERD
+500 
-511 DFVNVNNENAKTKK
+511 NKK
-525 KK
+525 K

>member
-158 KIERERKER
+158 KIERERERKER

-193 EKREKKERE
+193 EEREKRERE
-202 KREKK
+202 KREKEER
-207 EKEDKERKE
+207 EKRERE
-216 KEDKE
+216 K
-221 RKEKEENYYMEELDK
+221 REK
-236 SRDKNPD
+236 
-243 DNMNKDNDLEPIG
+243 
-256 PVVIEENV
+256 
-264 NEENNKV
+264 
-271 EEEKKEKEIENDDN
+271 EKKEKIKTIEINVEERKRDHHNYKIIQKLTKEVEVNRDSKNIVKYKESPIKYNNLIKTINVDTGRIEHKNLNKTFNANKRKYQIVTTKLVLTQNDINKIKSNNKIQIENNKITSIN
-285 EVKQYE
+285 EKKDIPRVV
-291 NEFEPIDNQSQIIE
+291 NRNIS
-305 KNTEENKEEEHN
+305 ENK
-317 DLQPIDNEVKIEEE
+317 IIKI
-331 ENKEE
+331 NK
-336 ENKEEENK
+336 
-344 EEENKENENK
+344 
-354 EKENKEEENKE
+354 
-365 NEIKEEDNKENE
+365 NEIKN
-377 IKEEKPKIILT
+377 PKINKQIENT
-388 EEEESIIQQYKSFL
+388 KVIIV
-402 KQSSKKF
+402 
-409 DLLYLMHSKQEFINI
+409 N
-424 MQEIGKENEV
+424 
-434 EKSYKPL
+434 
-441 RNVVRRVTKRKT
+441 KR
-453 SRLFQTLS
+453 
-461 RISRASR
+461 
-468 VDLVLPIIEENK
+468 EENK
-480 KKEEEDEKKSIA
+480 KNNDLNKVMMQKNIVKKDIIINKNDNNKTEENIRARYK
-492 DPDRDILK
+492 
-500 RFLDEQKKERD
+500 
-511 DFVNVNNENAKTKK
+511 NKK
-525 KK
+525 K

>member
-67 KFRNFLTNEELN
+67 KFRNSLTNEELN

-158 KIERERKER
+158 KIERERERKER

-193 EKREKKERE
+193 EEREKRERE
-202 KREKK
+202 KREK
-207 EKEDKERKE
+207 
-216 KEDKE
+216 
-221 RKEKEENYYMEELDK
+221 
-236 SRDKNPD
+236 
-243 DNMNKDNDLEPIG
+243 
-256 PVVIEENV
+256 
-264 NEENNKV
+264 
-271 EEEKKEKEIENDDN
+271 EKKEKIKTIEINVEERKRDHHNYKIIQKLTKEVEVNGDSKNIVKYKESPIKYNNLIKTINVDTGRIEHKNLNKTFNANKRKSQIFTTKLVLAKNDINKIKSNNKIQIENNKITSIN
-285 EVKQYE
+285 EKKDIPRVV
-291 NEFEPIDNQSQIIE
+291 NRNIS
-305 KNTEENKEEEHN
+305 ENK
-317 DLQPIDNEVKIEEE
+317 IIKI
-331 ENKEE
+331 NK
-336 ENKEEENK
+336 
-344 EEENKENENK
+344 
-354 EKENKEEENKE
+354 
-365 NEIKEEDNKENE
+365 NEIKN
-377 IKEEKPKIILT
+377 PKINKQIENT
-388 EEEESIIQQYKSFL
+388 KVIIV
-402 KQSSKKF
+402 
-409 DLLYLMHSKQEFINI
+409 N
-424 MQEIGKENEV
+424 
-434 EKSYKPL
+434 
-441 RNVVRRVTKRKT
+441 KR
-453 SRLFQTLS
+453 
-461 RISRASR
+461 
-468 VDLVLPIIEENK
+468 EENK
-480 KKEEEDEKKSIA
+480 KNNDLNKVMMQKNIVKKDIIINKNDNNKTEENIRARYK
-492 DPDRDILK
+492 
-500 RFLDEQKKERD
+500 
-511 DFVNVNNENAKTKK
+511 NKK
-525 KK
+525 K

>member
-67 KFRNFLTNEELN
+67 KLRNFLTNEELN

-158 KIERERKER
+158 KIERERERKER

-193 EKREKKERE
+193 EEREKRERE
-202 KREKK
+202 KREKEER
-207 EKEDKERKE
+207 EKRERE
-216 KEDKE
+216 K
-221 RKEKEENYYMEELDK
+221 REK
-236 SRDKNPD
+236 
-243 DNMNKDNDLEPIG
+243 
-256 PVVIEENV
+256 
-264 NEENNKV
+264 
-271 EEEKKEKEIENDDN
+271 EKKEKIKTIEINVEERKRDHHNYKIIQKLTKEVEVNGDSKNIVKYKESPIKYNNLIKTINVDTGRIEHKNLNKTFNANKRIPQIFTTKLVLAKNDIDKIKSNNKIRIENNKITSIN
-285 EVKQYE
+285 EKKDIPSSVNRNISEDK
-291 NEFEPIDNQSQIIE
+291 II
-305 KNTEENKEEEHN
+305 KINK
-317 DLQPIDNEVKIEEE
+317 
-331 ENKEE
+331 
-336 ENKEEENK
+336 
-344 EEENKENENK
+344 
-354 EKENKEEENKE
+354 
-365 NEIKEEDNKENE
+365 NEIKN
-377 IKEEKPKIILT
+377 PKINKQIENT
-388 EEEESIIQQYKSFL
+388 KVIIV
-402 KQSSKKF
+402 
-409 DLLYLMHSKQEFINI
+409 N
-424 MQEIGKENEV
+424 
-434 EKSYKPL
+434 
-441 RNVVRRVTKRKT
+441 KR
-453 SRLFQTLS
+453 
-461 RISRASR
+461 
-468 VDLVLPIIEENK
+468 EENK
-480 KKEEEDEKKSIA
+480 KNNDLNKVMMQKNIVKKDIIINKNDNNKTEENIRARYK
-492 DPDRDILK
+492 
-500 RFLDEQKKERD
+500 
-511 DFVNVNNENAKTKK
+511 NKK
-525 KK
+525 K

>member
-193 EKREKKERE
+193 EEREKRERE
-202 KREKK
+202 KREKEER
-207 EKEDKERKE
+207 EKRERE
-216 KEDKE
+216 K
-221 RKEKEENYYMEELDK
+221 REK
-236 SRDKNPD
+236 
-243 DNMNKDNDLEPIG
+243 
-256 PVVIEENV
+256 
-264 NEENNKV
+264 
-271 EEEKKEKEIENDDN
+271 EKKEKIKTIEINVEERKRDHHNYKIIQKLTKEVEVNGDSKNTVKYKESPIKYNNLIKTINVDTGRIEHKNLNKTFNANKRIPQIFTTKLVLAKNDIDKIKSNNKIRIENNKITSIN
-285 EVKQYE
+285 EKKDIPSSVNRNISEDK
-291 NEFEPIDNQSQIIE
+291 II
-305 KNTEENKEEEHN
+305 KINK
-317 DLQPIDNEVKIEEE
+317 
-331 ENKEE
+331 
-336 ENKEEENK
+336 
-344 EEENKENENK
+344 
-354 EKENKEEENKE
+354 
-365 NEIKEEDNKENE
+365 NEIKN
-377 IKEEKPKIILT
+377 PKINKQIENT
-388 EEEESIIQQYKSFL
+388 KVIIV
-402 KQSSKKF
+402 
-409 DLLYLMHSKQEFINI
+409 N
-424 MQEIGKENEV
+424 
-434 EKSYKPL
+434 
-441 RNVVRRVTKRKT
+441 KR
-453 SRLFQTLS
+453 
-461 RISRASR
+461 
-468 VDLVLPIIEENK
+468 EENK
-480 KKEEEDEKKSIA
+480 KNNDLNKVMMQKNIVKKDIIINKNDNNKTEENIRARYK
-492 DPDRDILK
+492 
-500 RFLDEQKKERD
+500 
-511 DFVNVNNENAKTKK
+511 NKK
-525 KK
+525 K

>member
-158 KIERERKER
+158 KIERERERKER

-193 EKREKKERE
+193 EK
-202 KREKK
+202 K
-207 EKEDKERKE
+207 EKIKTIEINVEERKRDHHNYKIIQKLT
-216 KEDKE
+216 KEVEVNGDSKNIVKYKE
-221 RKEKEENYYMEELDK
+221 SPIKYNNLIKTINVDTGRIEHKNLNKTFNANKRKSKIVTTKLVLTQNDINKIK
-236 SRDKNPD
+236 SN
-243 DNMNKDNDLEPIG
+243 NKIQ
-256 PVVIEENV
+256 I
-264 NEENNKV
+264 ENNKITSIN
-271 EEEKKEKEIENDDN
+271 EKKDIPRVVNRN
-285 EVKQYE
+285 
-291 NEFEPIDNQSQIIE
+291 IS
-305 KNTEENKEEEHN
+305 ENK
-317 DLQPIDNEVKIEEE
+317 IIKI
-331 ENKEE
+331 NK
-336 ENKEEENK
+336 
-344 EEENKENENK
+344 
-354 EKENKEEENKE
+354 
-365 NEIKEEDNKENE
+365 NEIKN
-377 IKEEKPKIILT
+377 PKINKQIENT
-388 EEEESIIQQYKSFL
+388 KVIIV
-402 KQSSKKF
+402 
-409 DLLYLMHSKQEFINI
+409 N
-424 MQEIGKENEV
+424 
-434 EKSYKPL
+434 
-441 RNVVRRVTKRKT
+441 KR
-453 SRLFQTLS
+453 
-461 RISRASR
+461 
-468 VDLVLPIIEENK
+468 EENK
-480 KKEEEDEKKSIA
+480 KNNDLNKVMMQKNIVKKDIIINKNDNNKTEENIRARYK
-492 DPDRDILK
+492 
-500 RFLDEQKKERD
+500 
-511 DFVNVNNENAKTKK
+511 NKK
-525 KK
+525 K

>member
-158 KIERERKER
+158 KIERERERKER

-193 EKREKKERE
+193 EEREKRERE
-202 KREKK
+202 KREK
-207 EKEDKERKE
+207 
-216 KEDKE
+216 
-221 RKEKEENYYMEELDK
+221 
-236 SRDKNPD
+236 
-243 DNMNKDNDLEPIG
+243 
-256 PVVIEENV
+256 
-264 NEENNKV
+264 
-271 EEEKKEKEIENDDN
+271 EKKEKIKTIEINVEERKRDHHNYKIIQKLTKEVEVNGDSKNIVKYKESPIKYNNLIKTINVDTGRIEHKNLNKTFKANKRKSKIVTTKLVLTQNDINKIKSNNKIQIENNKITSIN
-285 EVKQYE
+285 EKKEIPSVV
-291 NEFEPIDNQSQIIE
+291 NRNIS
-305 KNTEENKEEEHN
+305 ENK
-317 DLQPIDNEVKIEEE
+317 IIKI
-331 ENKEE
+331 NK
-336 ENKEEENK
+336 
-344 EEENKENENK
+344 
-354 EKENKEEENKE
+354 
-365 NEIKEEDNKENE
+365 NEIKN
-377 IKEEKPKIILT
+377 PKINKQIENT
-388 EEEESIIQQYKSFL
+388 KVIIV
-402 KQSSKKF
+402 
-409 DLLYLMHSKQEFINI
+409 N
-424 MQEIGKENEV
+424 
-434 EKSYKPL
+434 
-441 RNVVRRVTKRKT
+441 KR
-453 SRLFQTLS
+453 
-461 RISRASR
+461 
-468 VDLVLPIIEENK
+468 EENK
-480 KKEEEDEKKSIA
+480 KNNDLNKVMMQKNIVKKDIIINKNDNNKTEENIRARYK
-492 DPDRDILK
+492 
-500 RFLDEQKKERD
+500 
-511 DFVNVNNENAKTKK
+511 NKK
-525 KK
+525 K

>member
-67 KFRNFLTNEELN
+67 KFRNSLTNEELN

-149 EEKERLERE
+149 EEKERLERK
-158 KIERERKER
+158 KIERERERKER

-193 EKREKKERE
+193 EEREKRERE
-202 KREKK
+202 KREK
-207 EKEDKERKE
+207 
-216 KEDKE
+216 
-221 RKEKEENYYMEELDK
+221 
-236 SRDKNPD
+236 
-243 DNMNKDNDLEPIG
+243 
-256 PVVIEENV
+256 
-264 NEENNKV
+264 
-271 EEEKKEKEIENDDN
+271 EKKEKIKTIEINVEERKRDHHNYKIIQKLTKEVEVNGDSKNTVKYKESPIKYNNLIKTINVDTGRIEHKNLNKTFNANKRIPQIFTTKLVLAKNDIDKIKSNNKIRIENNKITSIN
-285 EVKQYE
+285 EKKDIPSSVNRNISEDK
-291 NEFEPIDNQSQIIE
+291 II
-305 KNTEENKEEEHN
+305 KINK
-317 DLQPIDNEVKIEEE
+317 
-331 ENKEE
+331 
-336 ENKEEENK
+336 
-344 EEENKENENK
+344 
-354 EKENKEEENKE
+354 
-365 NEIKEEDNKENE
+365 NEIKN
-377 IKEEKPKIILT
+377 PKINKQIENT
-388 EEEESIIQQYKSFL
+388 KVIIV
-402 KQSSKKF
+402 
-409 DLLYLMHSKQEFINI
+409 N
-424 MQEIGKENEV
+424 
-434 EKSYKPL
+434 
-441 RNVVRRVTKRKT
+441 KR
-453 SRLFQTLS
+453 
-461 RISRASR
+461 
-468 VDLVLPIIEENK
+468 EENK
-480 KKEEEDEKKSIA
+480 KNNDLNKVMMQKNIVKKDIIINKNDNNKTEENIRARYK
-492 DPDRDILK
+492 
-500 RFLDEQKKERD
+500 
-511 DFVNVNNENAKTKK
+511 NKK
-525 KK
+525 K

>member
-158 KIERERKER
+158 KIERERERKER

-193 EKREKKERE
+193 EQREKRERE
-202 KREKK
+202 KRERE
-207 EKEDKERKE
+207 EK
-216 KEDKE
+216 
-221 RKEKEENYYMEELDK
+221 
-236 SRDKNPD
+236 
-243 DNMNKDNDLEPIG
+243 
-256 PVVIEENV
+256 
-264 NEENNKV
+264 
-271 EEEKKEKEIENDDN
+271 EKKEKIKTIEINVEERKRDHHNYKIIQKLTKEVEVNGDSKNIVKYKESPIKYNNLIKTINVDTGRIEHKNLNKTFNPNKRKSHIVTTKLVLTQNDINKIKSNNKIQIENNKITSINEKKEIPSVVNRNISENKIIKINKNEIKNPKINKQIENTKVIIVNKREDN
-285 EVKQYE
+285 KKNNDLNKVMMKKNFVKKDIII
-291 NEFEPIDNQSQIIE
+291 NKNDNN
-305 KNTEENKEEEHN
+305 KTEEN
-317 DLQPIDNEVKIEEE
+317 IRAR
-331 ENKEE
+331 
-336 ENKEEENK
+336 
-344 EEENKENENK
+344 
-354 EKENKEEENKE
+354 
-365 NEIKEEDNKENE
+365 
-377 IKEEKPKIILT
+377 
-388 EEEESIIQQYKSFL
+388 YK
-402 KQSSKKF
+402 
-409 DLLYLMHSKQEFINI
+409 
-424 MQEIGKENEV
+424 
-434 EKSYKPL
+434 
-441 RNVVRRVTKRKT
+441 
-453 SRLFQTLS
+453 
-461 RISRASR
+461 
-468 VDLVLPIIEENK
+468 NK
-480 KKEEEDEKKSIA
+480 KK
-492 DPDRDILK
+492 
-500 RFLDEQKKERD
+500 
-511 DFVNVNNENAKTKK
+511 
-525 KK
+525 

>member
-193 EKREKKERE
+193 EEREKRERE
-202 KREKK
+202 KREK
-207 EKEDKERKE
+207 
-216 KEDKE
+216 
-221 RKEKEENYYMEELDK
+221 
-236 SRDKNPD
+236 
-243 DNMNKDNDLEPIG
+243 
-256 PVVIEENV
+256 
-264 NEENNKV
+264 
-271 EEEKKEKEIENDDN
+271 EKKEKIKTIEINVEERKRDHHNYKIIQKLTKEVEVNGDSKNIVKYKESPIKYNNLIKTINVDTGRIEHKNLNKTFNANKRKSKIVTTKLVLTQNDINKIKSNNKIQIENNKITSIN
-285 EVKQYE
+285 EKKDIPRVV
-291 NEFEPIDNQSQIIE
+291 NRNIS
-305 KNTEENKEEEHN
+305 ENK
-317 DLQPIDNEVKIEEE
+317 IIKI
-331 ENKEE
+331 NK
-336 ENKEEENK
+336 
-344 EEENKENENK
+344 
-354 EKENKEEENKE
+354 
-365 NEIKEEDNKENE
+365 NEIKN
-377 IKEEKPKIILT
+377 PKINKQIENT
-388 EEEESIIQQYKSFL
+388 KVIIV
-402 KQSSKKF
+402 
-409 DLLYLMHSKQEFINI
+409 N
-424 MQEIGKENEV
+424 
-434 EKSYKPL
+434 
-441 RNVVRRVTKRKT
+441 KR
-453 SRLFQTLS
+453 
-461 RISRASR
+461 
-468 VDLVLPIIEENK
+468 EENK
-480 KKEEEDEKKSIA
+480 KNNDLNKVMMQKNIVKKDIIINKNNNNKTEENIRARYK
-492 DPDRDILK
+492 
-500 RFLDEQKKERD
+500 
-511 DFVNVNNENAKTKK
+511 NKK
-525 KK
+525 K

>member
-193 EKREKKERE
+193 EEREKRERE
-202 KREKK
+202 KREK
-207 EKEDKERKE
+207 
-216 KEDKE
+216 
-221 RKEKEENYYMEELDK
+221 
-236 SRDKNPD
+236 
-243 DNMNKDNDLEPIG
+243 
-256 PVVIEENV
+256 
-264 NEENNKV
+264 
-271 EEEKKEKEIENDDN
+271 EKKEKIKTIEINVEERKRDHHNYKIIQKLTKEVEVNGDSKNTVKYKESPIKYNNLIKTINVDTGRIEHKNLNKTFNANKRKSKIVTTKLVLTQNDINKIKSNNKIQIENNKITSIN
-285 EVKQYE
+285 EKKDIPRVV
-291 NEFEPIDNQSQIIE
+291 NRNIS
-305 KNTEENKEEEHN
+305 ENK
-317 DLQPIDNEVKIEEE
+317 IIKI
-331 ENKEE
+331 NK
-336 ENKEEENK
+336 
-344 EEENKENENK
+344 
-354 EKENKEEENKE
+354 
-365 NEIKEEDNKENE
+365 NEIKN
-377 IKEEKPKIILT
+377 PKINKQIENT
-388 EEEESIIQQYKSFL
+388 KVIIV
-402 KQSSKKF
+402 
-409 DLLYLMHSKQEFINI
+409 N
-424 MQEIGKENEV
+424 
-434 EKSYKPL
+434 
-441 RNVVRRVTKRKT
+441 KR
-453 SRLFQTLS
+453 
-461 RISRASR
+461 
-468 VDLVLPIIEENK
+468 EENK
-480 KKEEEDEKKSIA
+480 KNNDLNKVMMQKNIVKKDIIINKNNNNKTEENIRARYK
-492 DPDRDILK
+492 
-500 RFLDEQKKERD
+500 
-511 DFVNVNNENAKTKK
+511 NKK
-525 KK
+525 K

>member
-149 EEKERLERE
+149 EEKERQERE

-193 EKREKKERE
+193 EEREKRERE
-202 KREKK
+202 KREK
-207 EKEDKERKE
+207 
-216 KEDKE
+216 
-221 RKEKEENYYMEELDK
+221 
-236 SRDKNPD
+236 
-243 DNMNKDNDLEPIG
+243 
-256 PVVIEENV
+256 
-264 NEENNKV
+264 
-271 EEEKKEKEIENDDN
+271 EKKEKIKTIEINVEERKRDHHNYKIIQKLTKEVEVNGDSKNTVKYKESPIKYNNLIKTINVDTGRIEHKNLNKTFNANKRIPQIFTTKLVLAKNDIDKIKSNNKIRIENNKITSIN
-285 EVKQYE
+285 EKKDIPSSVNRNISEDK
-291 NEFEPIDNQSQIIE
+291 II
-305 KNTEENKEEEHN
+305 KINK
-317 DLQPIDNEVKIEEE
+317 
-331 ENKEE
+331 
-336 ENKEEENK
+336 
-344 EEENKENENK
+344 
-354 EKENKEEENKE
+354 
-365 NEIKEEDNKENE
+365 NEIKN
-377 IKEEKPKIILT
+377 PKINKQIENT
-388 EEEESIIQQYKSFL
+388 KVIIV
-402 KQSSKKF
+402 
-409 DLLYLMHSKQEFINI
+409 N
-424 MQEIGKENEV
+424 
-434 EKSYKPL
+434 
-441 RNVVRRVTKRKT
+441 KR
-453 SRLFQTLS
+453 
-461 RISRASR
+461 
-468 VDLVLPIIEENK
+468 EENK
-480 KKEEEDEKKSIA
+480 KNNDLNKVMMQKNIVKKDIIINKNDNNKTEENIRARYK
-492 DPDRDILK
+492 
-500 RFLDEQKKERD
+500 
-511 DFVNVNNENAKTKK
+511 NKK
-525 KK
+525 K